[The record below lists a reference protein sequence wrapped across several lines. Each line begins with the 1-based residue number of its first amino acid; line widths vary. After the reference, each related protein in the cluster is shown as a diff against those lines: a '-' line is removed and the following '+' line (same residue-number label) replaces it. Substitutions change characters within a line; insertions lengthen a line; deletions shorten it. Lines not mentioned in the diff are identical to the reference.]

1 MNQMDLTKKSIKT
14 TLAALETETMEVV
27 QASKRLN
34 ENLVEAVRRT
44 WWQLL
49 FIWVIVAALAVSFF
63 LILSRAPSDL
73 KVAEKPAAVQNAPA
87 VSERAVASPA
97 APPPVDTFPAIPE
110 KDDLL
115 KVLNQIR
122 EAQYKKDID
131 LFLGAYAP
139 TFPELS
145 RKKEFTLNVWR
156 RYDYL
161 DLQFRASDLRHQ
173 DAVTIVGTITWDIK
187 ARDRKTD
194 TVKTLSKSYQVQFSK
209 ASGQWLVQQL
219 DGLDDKE
226 S

>member
-1 MNQMDLTKKSIKT
+1 
-14 TLAALETETMEVV
+14 
-27 QASKRLN
+27 
-34 ENLVEAVRRT
+34 
-44 WWQLL
+44 
-49 FIWVIVAALAVSFF
+49 VA
-63 LILSRAPSDL
+63 D
-73 KVAEKPAAVQNAPA
+73 KPAVL
-87 VSERAVASPA
+87 EGTGTSPA
-97 APPPVDTFPAIPE
+97 ALPLDTFPAIPE
-110 KDDLL
+110 RADLL

-145 RKKEFTLNVWR
+145 RKREFTLNVWR

-173 DAVTIVGTITWDIK
+173 DAATIVGTITWDIK

-219 DGLDDKE
+219 EGLDDKE